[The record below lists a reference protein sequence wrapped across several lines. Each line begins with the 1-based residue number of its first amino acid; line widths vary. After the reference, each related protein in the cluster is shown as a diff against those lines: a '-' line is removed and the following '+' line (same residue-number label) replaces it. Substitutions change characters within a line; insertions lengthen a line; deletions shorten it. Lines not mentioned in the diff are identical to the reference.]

1 MSFVFIS
8 HANAD
13 KGRIRPIVDRIIS
26 QGHKVFLDRPA
37 ECEYSDEEIARNIG
51 FINYGGPWKSQLK
64 KALKDSFVV
73 LVIWSNK
80 ATEKSLFQGDMLRVW
95 FQEISY
101 AVIQEK
107 ALHCKID
114 DLNLTKLP
122 EDFREF
128 QFCDLDTTKQG
139 QAVWNTHLD
148 MLVRDINEAKQHLS
162 DPRTKSKA
170 ARAKLALPLLADRD
184 MQKSV
189 FLDCL
194 RRAAEKGGA
203 CPFIVTSPANE
214 LPDQFMDRLQI
225 ECIPPSGEGNLFL
238 LKKLNWAILQKSL
251 NSSKFESDYR
261 TLLMGNFEI
270 ASRTEASTAQTTD
283 DQRLAKELAV
293 RGLLTFVHRIHAQ
306 IWRRD
311 EPERIRWLFDYWKR
325 LATLEQKLQCVP
337 VVLVSF
343 KDSPPPH
350 GIGRFPPGTSGGR
363 VAHRDIV
370 KALER
375 LVNDYGDNFIRVAEP
390 LGPIDRIEADSWRDD
405 NKDKLGAEGYG
416 RAQSVIESLYRR
428 GRAKKHGLAHRDF
441 LEKLKDVGDQS
452 KIGATKQ

>member
-13 KGRIRPIVDRIIS
+13 KGRIRPIVDRVIAE
-26 QGHKVFLDRPA
+26 GHKVFLDKPEKCGYSA
-37 ECEYSDEEIARNIG
+37 EYIASHFYMIEYN
-51 FINYGGPWKSQLK
+51 GPWKDQIR
-64 KALKDSFVV
+64 KALKESSAV
-73 LVIWSNK
+73 LVIWSNN
-80 ATEKSLFQGDMLRVW
+80 ATDQPFIQDNWIRVW
-95 FQEISY
+95 FQEIEHAISE
-101 AVIQEK
+101 EK

-114 DLNLTKLP
+114 NFDVGKLP
-122 EDFREF
+122 RHWRGL
-128 QFCDLDTTKQG
+128 QFCELDLSQRDLLFKTRLDT
-139 QAVWNTHLD
+139 
-148 MLVRDINEAKQHLS
+148 LVREINEAIQRLS
-162 DPRTKSKA
+162 DPKATSRA
-170 ARAKLALPLLADRD
+170 ARAAVALPLLADRT
-184 MQKSV
+184 MQKSQ
-189 FLDCL
+189 FMECL
-194 RRAAEKGGA
+194 RSAAENGGA
-203 CPFIVTSPANE
+203 YPFIVTSPANE
-214 LPDQFMDRLQI
+214 LPDQFMDRLKM
-225 ECIPPSGEGNLFL
+225 ECAPPSGEGDLFL
-238 LKKLNWAILQKSL
+238 LKKLNWANLQKTS

-350 GIGRFPPGTSGGR
+350 GGGRFPPGTSGGR

-370 KALER
+370 KALEK
-375 LVNDYGDNFIRVAEP
+375 LVKDYGDNFIRVAEP